1 MENTSNSSMNT
12 GYIAGWLFGL
22 LIIVIGILN
31 LVLVHPVPAV
41 AYFILSLL
49 YLPPAN
55 ALLKAWFGFT
65 MPVVLKIALGVVIVM
80 FTLGVSDLGDM
91 MDKL

>member
-1 MENTSNSSMNT
+1 MNT
-12 GYIAGWLFGL
+12 GHLAGWVFGL
-22 LIIVIGILN
+22 LIIAIGILN
-31 LVLVHPVPAV
+31 LFLVHPVPAI

-55 ALLKAWFGFT
+55 ALLKGWFGFT
-65 MPVVLKIALGVVIVM
+65 MPVVLKIGLGVVIVL

-91 MDKL
+91 IDKL